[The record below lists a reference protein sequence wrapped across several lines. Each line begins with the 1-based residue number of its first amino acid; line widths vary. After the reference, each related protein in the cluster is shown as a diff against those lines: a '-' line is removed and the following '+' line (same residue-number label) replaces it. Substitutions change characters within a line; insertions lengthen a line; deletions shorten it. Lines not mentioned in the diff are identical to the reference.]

1 MKEKRTKRKLT
12 DEEYYD
18 SRGVLREILDQ
29 DIELSLDEALRQDIL
44 EGKRKRKLK
53 NVSIKMDPLY
63 LQSIRKIATQKGLPY
78 QTLVRQWLTEKVRK
92 ELKLA

>member
-1 MKEKRTKRKLT
+1 MKSKTSKRRLS

-18 SRGVLREILDQ
+18 SRGVLKEILDQ
-29 DIELSLDEALRQDIL
+29 DIELSLDEALRRDIL

-53 NVSIKMDPLY
+53 NVSIKIDPLY
-63 LQSIRKIATQKGLPY
+63 LLSIRKIATQKGLPY

-92 ELKLA
+92 ELKLV